1 MATASLEGLT
11 LHVADLDRSLEF
23 YSKIPGAI
31 VVVHRPGNFAML
43 QIGKARL
50 GLLPH
55 AQALRFHLE
64 IETENLEAMHA
75 QLMAAGIEPKTPPMK
90 KGWGEVDFNVIDPD
104 GNILEFGEPHGPEL
118 GGPQS

>member
-1 MATASLEGLT
+1 METASLEGLT

-23 YSKIPGAI
+23 YRKIPGAV
-31 VVVHRPGNFAML
+31 VVVHRPGNFAIL

-64 IETENLEAMHA
+64 IETENLEEMHA
-75 QLMAAGIEPKTPPMK
+75 QLQAAGK
-90 KGWGEVDFNVIDPD
+90 KAWGEVDFNVIDPD
-104 GNILEFGEPHGPEL
+104 GNILEFGEPHG
-118 GGPQS
+118 